1 MLRGHM
7 LGEPTEEELGR
18 RIRLARTE
26 SNLTQQKLA
35 AAIGVDQS
43 VVSRLE
49 TGRDVSTLML
59 TRIAKATGKDVDFFL
74 RAEAM
79 AETDVFLRRGDATEP
94 AIREAVED
102 MRKLIEDSERLERL
116 AR

>member
-1 MLRGHM
+1 MPE
-7 LGEPTEEELGR
+7 EPAEEELGR

-35 AAIGVDQS
+35 AAIGADQS

-59 TRIAKATGKDVDFFL
+59 TRIAKATGKDLDFFL
-74 RAEAM
+74 REEVI

-94 AIREAVED
+94 AIRYAVED
-102 MRKLIEDSERLERL
+102 MRRLIEDFERLERMVD
-116 AR
+116 